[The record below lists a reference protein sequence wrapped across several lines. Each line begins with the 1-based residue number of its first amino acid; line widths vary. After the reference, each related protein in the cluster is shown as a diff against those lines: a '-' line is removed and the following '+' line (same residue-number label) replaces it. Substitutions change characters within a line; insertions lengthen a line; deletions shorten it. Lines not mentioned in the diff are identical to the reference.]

1 MQRMVSDR
9 LSGMAASCGRA
20 MRARIILRRA
30 KQDTEI
36 AETAGPA
43 VPRLARYAPHLRLG
57 RNASPV
63 RAASLFEAAGRSE
76 EHTSELQ
83 SRLHLVCR
91 LLLEKKKKQL
101 QYPAHSSSL
110 PLATMHYLFAA
121 PESNVTRSL
130 HAATHFRLSQSVAFY
145 LNRRQ
150 TSSTS
155 MY

>member
-36 AETAGPA
+36 AEMAGPA

-63 RAASLFEAAGRSE
+63 RAASLFEAAGRESARPPARCA
-76 EHTSELQ
+76 LLPACQ
-83 SRLHLVCR
+83 CR
-91 LLLEKKKKQL
+91 AKSAGRS
-101 QYPAHSSSL
+101 AHRAGGRAL
-110 PLATMHYLFAA
+110 
-121 PESNVTRSL
+121 
-130 HAATHFRLSQSVAFY
+130 
-145 LNRRQ
+145 
-150 TSSTS
+150 
-155 MY
+155 